1 MGKGNCLKVNLTEKK
16 GIFKIP
22 KGKAEYLVIDKDK
35 CYPIRGGNNLSK
47 IRKWKKQANKDYPS
61 QKIIIVDN
69 INNMQDKLSK
79 MRRKVD
85 LDSRYTAYGTY

>member
-1 MGKGNCLKVNLTEKK
+1 MVKKCLKISLSEKK

-22 KGKAEYLVIDKDK
+22 KGKAEYTFINKYK
-35 CYPIRGGNNLSK
+35 CYPVRGGNDLSK
-47 IRKWKKQANKDYPS
+47 IREWKAWAKKNYPS

-79 MRRKVD
+79 IRRKAG